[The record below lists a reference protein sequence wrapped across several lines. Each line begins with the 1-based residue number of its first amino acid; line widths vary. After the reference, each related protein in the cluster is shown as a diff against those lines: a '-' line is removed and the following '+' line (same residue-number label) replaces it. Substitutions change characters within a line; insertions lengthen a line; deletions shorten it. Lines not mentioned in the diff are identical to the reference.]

1 MNKQNFKNGN
11 AMFPIS
17 TDALDF
23 MQEQTLLV
31 AQLTALAG
39 SRVIIRKPTSGQDG
53 LCIFDGELLPL
64 TGVATGT
71 HIQIAETTTDIIA
84 RGTTYKDA
92 RVVRQAV
99 YTDGD
104 GESVETF
111 EVLDTMLTLKN
122 SIANLNSALESE
134 KSMRAQH
141 DVPKGTII
149 DWYGACMCSQV
160 PYGWIPCGAFF
171 KRANGQF
178 NPGGNDGYLEM
189 EKWKSKYPDIS
200 IEANGV
206 SMNEKAIFISY
217 CNGVSIPNLTDR
229 FIVQAGGSYSL
240 GETGGQKQVTLK
252 ASDCALPEH
261 RHTVLR
267 AKSGGR
273 EIGDYCFG
281 SPAHSS
287 GLRAEYCEKLSDS
300 TPQYEAIGTTKI
312 DSATT
317 SHENRPPFFALYKL
331 IKVI

>member
-39 SRVIIRKPTSGQDG
+39 SRVIIRKPTNGQDG

-64 TGVATGT
+64 TGATTGT
-71 HIQIAETTTDIIA
+71 HIQIAETTTDITA

-111 EVLDTMLTLKN
+111 VVLDTMLTLKN

-149 DWYGACMCSQV
+149 DWYGTCKCDQV
-160 PYGWIPCGAFF
+160 PHGWIPCGAFF
-171 KRANGQF
+171 RSENNKF
-178 NPGGNDGYLEM
+178 NPGNDGWIEM
-189 EKWKSKYPDIS
+189 EKWKAKYPDIS
-200 IEANGV
+200 ISDEGV
-206 SMNEKAIFISY
+206 SSQERCIVISF
-217 CNGVSIPNLTDR
+217 CNNSPIPNLTDSY
-229 FIVQAGGSYSL
+229 IVQAGCSFEKGPA
-240 GETGGQKQVTLK
+240 GGANNVYLK
-252 ASDCALPEH
+252 PENLPPH
-261 RHTVLR
+261 KHNV
-267 AKSGGR
+267 G
-273 EIGDYCFG
+273 IGATSTIHD
-281 SPAHSS
+281 HSS
-287 GLRAEYCEKLSDS
+287 NGVKRVESGIS
-300 TPQYEAIGTTKI
+300 TLTDADVYDKDGVIVTEGNK
-312 DSATT
+312 SATPFN
-317 SHENRPPFFALYKL
+317 NRPKSFALYKL